1 MRAQGQNGLVPKDP
15 TDFKVLNERLESV
28 PIDWG
33 REEIVLSSL
42 LRKYLRPYGALLAAV
57 IVFQLA
63 QSIASL
69 FLPALNAAIIDR
81 GIATGNTAYILQVGG
96 QMLAI
101 TFVQIVCAITAVYFG
116 ARLAMAFGRDLRGAV
131 FAQVGSFSERE
142 VSRFGAPSLITRTT
156 NDVQQV
162 QMLVLMTS
170 TTLVSAPIL
179 SIGGIVMALHQDLT
193 LAWILAVA
201 IPVLLIPV
209 GLIVVR
215 VFPLFRSMQMR
226 IDTVNRVLRE
236 QLAGMRVVRAFT
248 REDHEVARFADANAA
263 VTATALQTGRLFAL
277 MFPIVLLILN
287 ASSVAVLWFGAY
299 RIEGGL
305 MQVGALTAFLTYLTQ
320 ILMAVLMGALVA
332 VALPRAAVSAA
343 RIGEVLETQSSV
355 VLPAKPVTTLSVRG
369 RVELRDVGIEYPGA
383 EHRVLQGVN
392 LLAQPGTITAIIG
405 STGAGKTTLVTL
417 LPRLIDATAG
427 SVLID
432 DVDVRDLDPDL
443 LWGRIGLVP
452 QKPFLF
458 SGTVASNL
466 RFGKPDATD
475 DELWA
480 ALEVAQ
486 AADFVMAMPGSLES
500 PIAQGG
506 TTVSGG
512 QRQRLAIAR
521 ALVKHPEIYIFD
533 DSFSA
538 LDTATDARLRQ
549 ALRREI
555 SDATLIIVAQ
565 RVATVQDADQ
575 ILVLEEGRIVNR
587 GTHDE
592 LLASSST
599 YAEIVNSQLR
609 VEASA

>member
-1 MRAQGQNGLVPKDP
+1 M
-15 TDFKVLNERLESV
+15 
-28 PIDWG
+28 
-33 REEIVLSSL
+33 LSSL

-96 QMLAI
+96 QMLAL
-101 TFVQIVCAITAVYFG
+101 TAVQIACAIMAVYFG

-131 FAQVGSFSERE
+131 FAQVGTFSERE

-162 QMLVLMTS
+162 QMLVLLTS

-179 SIGGIVMALHQDLT
+179 AIGGIVMALRQDLE

-209 GLIVVR
+209 GLIIVR

-236 QLAGMRVVRAFT
+236 QLVGMRVVRAFA

-299 RIEGGL
+299 RIGGGL
-305 MQVGALTAFLTYLTQ
+305 MQVGALTAFLTYLAQ
-320 ILMAVLMGALVA
+320 ILMAVLMEALVA
-332 VALPRAAVSAA
+332 VALPRAAVSAD
-343 RIGEVLETQSSV
+343 RIGEVLDTQSSV

-369 RVELRDVGIEYPGA
+369 RVELRDVGVEYPGA
-383 EHRVLQGVN
+383 EHPVLHGVN
-392 LLAQPGTITAIIG
+392 LLAQPGTVTAIIG

-417 LPRLIDATAG
+417 LPRLVDATAG
-427 SVLID
+427 SVFID
-432 DVDVRDLDPDL
+432 DVDVRYLDPDL
-443 LWGRIGLVP
+443 LWDRIGLVP

-480 ALEVAQ
+480 ALEIAQ
-486 AADFVMAMPGSLES
+486 AADFVMTMPGNLES

-521 ALVKHPEIYIFD
+521 ALVKRPEIYIFD

-575 ILVLEEGRIVNR
+575 ILVLEDGRIVNR

-599 YAEIVNSQLR
+599 YAEIVNSQSR